1 MHSFLERTLVNKQS
15 KSEILLQISAYKI
28 FWYDVKVYTC
38 LTSFSPLLSSASLA
52 YLIHLIHLPSQTCLI
67 SWGNF
72 PDIVLVLFTIYMG
85 KSIKRKIYVVQCQKP
100 KRKIYFRMRKKQET
114 TKSNRILGQLQE

>member
-15 KSEILLQISAYKI
+15 KSEILLQICAYKI
-28 FWYDVKVYTC
+28 FWHDVKVYTC
-38 LTSFSPLLSSASLA
+38 LTSFSPLPSSASLA
-52 YLIHLIHLPSQTCLI
+52 YLIHLPSKTCPI

-72 PDIVLVLFTIYMG
+72 PDTVLGLFTIYMG

-100 KRKIYFRMRKKQET
+100 KRKIYFGMRKKQET
-114 TKSNRILGQLQE
+114 TKSNRVLGQLQE